1 VTTEEDVSDADE
13 IALWVYGEEGNTG
26 PLVLWS
32 GDQNG
37 KFQAA
42 NTDDFKVR
50 MFELLSY
57 SQVCV
62 FHSCIITGVECCR
75 VGLDWKW

>member
-1 VTTEEDVSDADE
+1 MTTAEDVSEADE

-26 PLVLWS
+26 PLILWS
-32 GDQNG
+32 GEQNG

-50 MFELLSY
+50 RFELLSY
-57 SQVCV
+57 
-62 FHSCIITGVECCR
+62 
-75 VGLDWKW
+75 

>member
-1 VTTEEDVSDADE
+1 MTTEEDVSEADE

-32 GDQNG
+32 GEQNG
-37 KFQAA
+37 TFQAG

-50 MFELLSY
+50 MPVAKQLSMINRY
-57 SQVCV
+57 TVQ
-62 FHSCIITGVECCR
+62 
-75 VGLDWKW
+75 